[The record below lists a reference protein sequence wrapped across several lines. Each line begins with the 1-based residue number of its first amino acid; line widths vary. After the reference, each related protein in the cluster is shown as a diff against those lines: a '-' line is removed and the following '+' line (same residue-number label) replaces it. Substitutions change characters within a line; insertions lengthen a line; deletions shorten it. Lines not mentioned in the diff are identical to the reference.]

1 MFEFIS
7 GIAPVFVFILIRLA
21 VAGQRA
27 RYGGKGGPKL
37 IKLTIPRLRR
47 TELFA
52 ARVPSLVDVPP
63 PPRKSL
69 CMACVYSHVVRGY
82 EPCEVL
88 IVCGYAFP
96 PREVSFPARECSDY
110 KPKRKRSG
118 VEIASEGAVSFPPLD
133 N

>member
-7 GIAPVFVFILIRLA
+7 GITPVFVFLFIRLA
-21 VAGQRA
+21 VTSLWARRA
-27 RYGGKGGPKL
+27 GKGGPKL
-37 IKLTIPRLRR
+37 ITLSIPRLRR
-47 TELFA
+47 PEP
-52 ARVPSLVDVPP
+52 PSTIVSRADVPP
-63 PPRKSL
+63 APRKSL
-69 CMACVYSHVVRGY
+69 CMECVYAHIVRGY

-88 IVCGYAFP
+88 IVCGYGFP
-96 PREVSFPARECSDY
+96 PREVPFPVRECSDH

>member
-7 GIAPVFVFILIRLA
+7 GIAPVLVFLFFRLV
-21 VAGQRA
+21 VAGLQA
-27 RYGGKGGPKL
+27 WHTGKGGPKL
-37 IKLTIPRLRR
+37 IKLSIPRLRR
-47 TELFA
+47 TELFG
-52 ARVPSLVDVPP
+52 ARVPSLVDVPA

-69 CMACVYSHVVRGY
+69 CIACVYSHVVRGY

-96 PREVSFPARECSDY
+96 PREVPFPVRECTDY
-110 KPKRKRSG
+110 KPKRECNG
-118 VEIASEGAVSFPPLD
+118 VEIASEGAVSFPPLG

>member
-7 GIAPVFVFILIRLA
+7 GIAPVFVCLLIRLA
-21 VAGQRA
+21 LAGLRA
-27 RYGGKGGPKL
+27 RHAGKGGPKL
-37 IKLTIPRLRR
+37 INLSIPRLRR

-52 ARVPSLVDVPP
+52 ARVPSLADVPP
-63 PPRKSL
+63 PPRQSL
-69 CMACVYSHVVRGY
+69 CTSCVYAHAVRGY

-96 PREVSFPARECSDY
+96 PREVPFPVRECTDY
-110 KPKRKRSG
+110 KPKRKCNG